1 MVGRL
6 TRFGALVILV
16 FLLAA
21 LAHVWVESS
30 PAQVS
35 GHRCQFCLS
44 GGWAIVSSGAGLD
57 MTLRILR
64 LEVQPPQLVA
74 KHDRTEASAPRAPPQ
89 V

>member
-6 TRFGALVILV
+6 TRFGALAMLV
-16 FLLAA
+16 FLLAG

-57 MTLRILR
+57 MTLRILDRKSTR
-64 LEVQPPQLVA
+64 LNSSHIQKSRMPS
-74 KHDRTEASAPRAPPQ
+74 SA
-89 V
+89 

>member
-6 TRFGALVILV
+6 TRFGALAMLV

-30 PAQVS
+30 PAQLS
-35 GHRCQFCLS
+35 GHFCPFCLS
-44 GGWAIVSSGAGLD
+44 AGWAIVSSGAGLD
-57 MTLRILR
+57 VTLRVLR

-74 KHDRTEASAPRAPPQ
+74 KHDQTEASAPRAPPQ

>member
-6 TRFGALVILV
+6 TRFGALVMLV

-44 GGWAIVSSGAGLD
+44 GGWAVVSASPSLEV
-57 MTLRILR
+57 TLRILR
-64 LEVQPPQLVA
+64 LEVPPPQLVA
-74 KHDRTEASAPRAPPQ
+74 KHDQTEASAPRAPPQ

>member
-6 TRFGALVILV
+6 TRFGALVMLV

-44 GGWAIVSSGAGLD
+44 AGWAVVSSGAGLD
-57 MTLRILR
+57 VTLRILR
-64 LEVQPPQLVA
+64 LEVQPPELVA
-74 KHDRTEASAPRAPPQ
+74 KHCRIEASAPRAPPQ
-89 V
+89 A